1 MGQFW
6 HDYLYTPLLNILFF
20 LYSGPAF
27 GNLGVAVIELTVALR
42 VALLPFTIVDERN
55 RFRYEKL
62 DRKIETIERDF
73 KTDHVM
79 RAEKI
84 RDLLKQH
91 KVSYWSKVIVLG
103 VQLLTLILLYQ
114 VFIGGIRFTHNEVL
128 YTWVQVPGQ
137 VNVMFLGFN
146 IAEKSLLWAS
156 IVAVIL
162 FLQIYAVQKQREHLI
177 RRSDV
182 MYLFLFPIFSLV
194 VLLLLPMVKSLFVLT
209 SMLFSMFIFGS
220 RKALFKV
227 PNSPSE

>member
-6 HDYLYTPLLNILFF
+6 HDYLYTPLLNVLFF

-42 VALLPFTIVDERN
+42 IALLPFSIVDERN

-103 VQLLTLILLYQ
+103 VQLLTLVLLYQ

-128 YTWVQVPGQ
+128 YDWVQVPGQ
-137 VNVMFLGFN
+137 VNTSFFGFD
-146 IAEKSLLWAS
+146 IAQKSLLWAS
-156 IVAVIL
+156 VVAVIL

-209 SMLFSMFIFGS
+209 SMLFSMFIFGT
-220 RKALFKV
+220 RKAFFKV
-227 PNSPSE
+227 PSGKD